1 MRRISCSREGGAVV
15 RLDAVTAEIRP
26 RSDWEAADLGLAM
39 ARRDFW
45 RCLSVW
51 WLAVLLPTVVA
62 GYFLWDSPVLWLL
75 LFWWWKPAGSRM
87 VLYEISRRLFGERP
101 SWGEALREI
110 PRCWW
115 RRFFYRFVWAR
126 FSPWLPVTI
135 AVEDLE
141 GLRGKAYKQRCRQVT
156 RRGESVVM
164 WTYFISD
171 LAAVWYGTAILV
183 LVMMFIPEGQDGAWR
198 MAMETWNP
206 ETPEDIPALIMRTVA
221 ICVMVSISLT
231 DIFITGAGFGIYIN
245 NRTGME
251 GWDVELAFKRLAMR
265 LGKVATVL
273 MFLLMLWQPAV
284 SHAAETAEQVIREV
298 KSDPAFKVHTVT
310 DKIPKKKPRSKHW
323 DWLKFGAPEWLGTVL
338 VVSLLTLL
346 VGAVVWTV
354 WINRHAIVMRR
365 IGRTKPAAPPPARVV
380 MGMEVTRESLP
391 ADVPSVAWE
400 LWKDGRNQDALG
412 LLYRGAI
419 SQAIEAGRV
428 EIRESD
434 TEGDCM
440 RRVDDA
446 GAAAYPEYFR
456 GITGAWVLQAYAGGH
471 PSDAVFEQLC
481 QQWPFGGREAT

>member
-1 MRRISCSREGGAVV
+1 M
-15 RLDAVTAEIRP
+15 
-26 RSDWEAADLGLAM
+26 
-39 ARRDFW
+39 
-45 RCLSVW
+45 
-51 WLAVLLPTVVA
+51 
-62 GYFLWDSPVLWLL
+62 
-75 LFWWWKPAGSRM
+75 
-87 VLYEISRRLFGERP
+87 
-101 SWGEALREI
+101 
-110 PRCWW
+110 
-115 RRFFYRFVWAR
+115 WA
-126 FSPWLPVTI
+126 
-135 AVEDLE
+135 
-141 GLRGKAYKQRCRQVT
+141 
-156 RRGESVVM
+156 
-164 WTYFISD
+164 YFISD

-198 MAMETWNP
+198 MAMETWSP

-221 ICVMVSISLT
+221 ICVMVSISLA

-273 MFLLMLWQPAV
+273 MFLFMLWQPAV
-284 SHAAETAEQVIREV
+284 LHAAESAEQVIREV

-310 DKIPKKKPRSKHW
+310 DKIPKKKPRSKFG

-400 LWKDGRNQDALG
+400 LWQDGRNQDALG